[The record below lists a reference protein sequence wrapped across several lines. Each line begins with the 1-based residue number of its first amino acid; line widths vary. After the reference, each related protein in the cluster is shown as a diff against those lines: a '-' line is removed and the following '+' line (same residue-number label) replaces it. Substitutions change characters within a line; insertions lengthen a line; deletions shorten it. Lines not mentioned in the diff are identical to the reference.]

1 MVARQHRET
10 DVVVIGAG
18 PVGENVAD
26 RVVQGSLSCTI
37 VEQDLVGG
45 ECSYW
50 ACMPSKALLRPGAAL
65 AAARRVA
72 GADAAVSGTLDPAA
86 VFRRRDSFTSNWDDA
101 GQVEWLNGA
110 GIDLLRGRATLSG
123 RRIVVVQP
131 EEGAPTVI
139 EARHAVV
146 IATGSVPSIPPIDG
160 LDAVSFWGTREATS
174 AHDVPPRLTVIG
186 GGVAAVELAQ
196 AYASLGSQVV
206 ILARSGLLGRIPQP
220 AVDLVRQGL
229 ERSGIEIRTGTTPT
243 RVSQSA
249 TGVIRSDLADGTSIE
264 SEALLVSTGR
274 RPATSGIGLDSLG
287 LDPGHL
293 EIDDTGL
300 VGGLDGAWLYVV
312 GDAAGKVLLTHQGKY
327 EARATG
333 DAIAARARGTLVDAT
348 NGWTRYRAVA
358 DDLAVPQVVFTDPEV
373 AQVGYA
379 LEEATE
385 RYGEML
391 TIEVMI
397 DVAGAGLLADGYTGW
412 AEVVVDPT
420 RRVIVGATFAGQDV
434 AELLHAATIAIVGE
448 VPLNRLWHAVPAY
461 PTVSEVWL
469 RLLEKLETTWRE
481 RGLPGDPF
489 LP

>member
-1 MVARQHRET
+1 MAATQSRET

-26 RVVQGSLSCTI
+26 RVVQGGLSCII

-72 GADAAVSGTLDPAA
+72 GADTAITGSLNPAA
-86 VFRRRDSFTSNWDDA
+86 VFARRDGFTSNWDDA
-101 GQVEWLNGA
+101 GQVAWLNGA
-110 GIDLLRGRATLSG
+110 GIDLVRGRATISG
-123 RRIVVVQP
+123 PRTVLVQP
-131 EEGAPTVI
+131 DEVPATEI
-139 EARHAVV
+139 RARHAVV
-146 IATGSVPSIPPIDG
+146 IATGSAPSVPPIDG
-160 LDAVSFWGTREATS
+160 LDGVQFWGTREATS
-174 AHDVPPRLTVIG
+174 AHEVPPRLTVIG

-229 ERSGIEIRTGTTPT
+229 ERDGIEIRTGVSPT
-243 RVSQSA
+243 HVSQAASGLIR
-249 TGVIRSDLADGTSIE
+249 TDLDDGSGVEA
-264 SEALLVSTGR
+264 EALLVSTGR
-274 RPATSGIGLDSLG
+274 KPAITGIGLESLG
-287 LDPGHL
+287 LDPTHL

-300 VGGLDGAWLYVV
+300 VDGLDSDWLYAV

-333 DAIAARARGTLVDAT
+333 DAIAARAKGAPVDAT
-348 NGWTRYRAVA
+348 SGWTRYRAVA
-358 DDLAVPQVVFTDPEV
+358 NEVAVPQVVFTDPEV
-373 AQVGYA
+373 AQVG
-379 LEEATE
+379 LSQEAAAK
-385 RYGEML
+385 RYDDIL
-391 TIEVMI
+391 AIELPI

-412 AEVVVDPT
+412 AELVVDPA

-448 VPLNRLWHAVPAY
+448 VPLNRLWHAVPSY

-469 RLLEKLETTWRE
+469 RLLEKLEKTWRD
-481 RGLPGDPF
+481 RDLPGDPF

>member
-1 MVARQHRET
+1 MAATQSRET

-26 RVVQGSLSCTI
+26 RVVQGGLSCII

-65 AAARRVA
+65 SAARHVA
-72 GADAAVSGTLDPAA
+72 GAGSAVTGSLDPVA
-86 VFRRRDSFTSNWDDA
+86 VFARRDGFTSNWDDA
-101 GQVEWLNGA
+101 GQVEWLQGA
-110 GIDLLRGRATLSG
+110 GIDLVRGRATISG
-123 RRIVVVQP
+123 PRIVLVQP
-131 EEGAPTVI
+131 EEGPATHI
-139 EARHAVV
+139 EARHAVA
-146 IATGSVPSIPPIDG
+146 IATGSAPSIPPIEG
-160 LDAVSFWGTREATS
+160 LDGVKFWGTREATS
-174 AHDVPPRLTVIG
+174 AHEVPPRLTVIG

-220 AVDLVRQGL
+220 AVDLVRQAL
-229 ERSGIEIRTGTTPT
+229 ERDGIDVRTEISPA
-243 RVSQSA
+243 RVSQSSS
-249 TGVIRSDLADGTSIE
+249 GIIRVDLNDGSNIE

-274 RPATSGIGLDSLG
+274 KPATTGIGLESLG
-287 LDPGHL
+287 LDPAHL

-300 VGGLDGAWLYVV
+300 VHGLDGSWLYAI

-333 DAIAARARGTLVDAT
+333 DAIAARAKGTPVDAT

-373 AQVGYA
+373 AQVG
-379 LEEATE
+379 LSREAAIE
-385 RYGEML
+385 RYGDVL
-391 TIEVMI
+391 DIELPI

-412 AEVVVDPT
+412 AELIVDPA

-469 RLLEKLETTWRE
+469 RLLEKLEKTWRD
-481 RGLPGDPF
+481 RSLPGDPF
-489 LP
+489 QP